1 MGRSSVTELLV
12 IREQEA
18 CTKDDKKLILS
29 LLAHEKLILKTQM
42 RINKRKLVYK
52 HRIWESSGKFFR
64 FMVINTCSA
73 H

>member
-12 IREQEA
+12 MREQEA

-29 LLAHEKLILKTQM
+29 LLAPQNPNAYKLIYIHTQ
-42 RINKRKLVYK
+42 NEENL
-52 HRIWESSGKFFR
+52 GKFRKIFR
-64 FMVINTCSA
+64 FMVINTFSA